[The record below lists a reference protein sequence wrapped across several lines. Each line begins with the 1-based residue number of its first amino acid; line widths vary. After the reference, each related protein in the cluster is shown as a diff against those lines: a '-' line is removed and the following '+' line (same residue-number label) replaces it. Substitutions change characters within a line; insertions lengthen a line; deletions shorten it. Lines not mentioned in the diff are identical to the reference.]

1 MMHIASVSTSVSA
14 RTASR
19 VRKQVRKSLNGWK
32 NGWFN
37 VRNPDKIA
45 DWIEIVLWATVSF
58 PLTVTS
64 HLFSGLRAASQAVCP
79 APARV
84 AANSAGHPTG
94 APAREDNNEGRGA
107 AALPHAV
114 ETASMIELGTP

>member
-1 MMHIASVSTSVSA
+1 MRCAVSTPGFDAQCIGNCIGVGA
-14 RTASR
+14 DGASH
-19 VRKQVRKSLNGWK
+19 VRKSLNGRK

-37 VRNPDKIA
+37 VRNPDMIV

-84 AANSAGHPTG
+84 AANSAGISPERRCVRTTMKV
-94 APAREDNNEGRGA
+94 A
-107 AALPHAV
+107 AQPRYLTLLKPYQ
-114 ETASMIELGTP
+114 

>member
-1 MMHIASVSTSVSA
+1 MAD
-14 RTASR
+14 SR
-19 VRKQVRKSLNGWK
+19 FRPPRAPVRKSLSGWK
-32 NGWFN
+32 NGWFTAG
-37 VRNPDKIA
+37 NPDKIA
-45 DWIEIVLWATVSF
+45 DWIEIVLRATVSF

-94 APAREDNNEGRGA
+94 APAREDNNEGCGA
-107 AALPHAV
+107 AASPHAV
-114 ETASMIELGTP
+114 ETVSMIELGTP